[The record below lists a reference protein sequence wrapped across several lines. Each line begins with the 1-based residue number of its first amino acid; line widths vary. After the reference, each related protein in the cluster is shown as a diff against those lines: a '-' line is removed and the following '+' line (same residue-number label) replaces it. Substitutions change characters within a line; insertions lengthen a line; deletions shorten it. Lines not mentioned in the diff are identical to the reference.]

1 MKGWAYQQ
9 SQSSGHRTTA
19 RTLVA
24 DSNSGTY
31 GQYCVRKDLEESAIR
46 IRTGRSLGKPHHG
59 RGISQRLHSAS
70 LMTALAPVLARLGLS
85 QYLDR
90 FVAEGFDTWETLL
103 DITESDLCA
112 SLCVRRVAILTV
124 QSRDL
129 EVKLGHRR
137 VSSFFATQSQSRG
150 A

>member
-1 MKGWAYQQ
+1 
-9 SQSSGHRTTA
+9 
-19 RTLVA
+19 
-24 DSNSGTY
+24 
-31 GQYCVRKDLEESAIR
+31 
-46 IRTGRSLGKPHHG
+46 
-59 RGISQRLHSAS
+59 
-70 LMTALAPVLARLGLS
+70 MTALAPVLARLGLS